1 MVMNYSGETL
11 VYERNQ
17 VVFYSSGQVIMP
29 ISPQITAQY
38 KSASTVSTQKNAITE
53 IESSRNILESESI
66 NFYTGN
72 FILVRN
78 QIDVEFL
85 QETRT
90 LLNNINTDFKK
101 SQKISFQKNDLVILQ
116 EDTTLLFKSPGLIT
130 ITEKI
135 LGVVKKKVIGKCSK
149 VVFEAGTSVQV
160 MLETVI

>member
-1 MVMNYSGETL
+1 MLMNSSGETL
-11 VYERNQ
+11 IYERNQ
-17 VVFYSSGQVIMP
+17 LVFHSEGQVIMP
-29 ISPQITAQY
+29 ISPFITAQY

-53 IESSRNILESESI
+53 ISSSRNILESESI

-72 FILVRN
+72 FILFRN

-90 LLNNINTDFKK
+90 LLNSINTDFKK
-101 SQKISFQKNDLVILQ
+101 SQKKSLQKNDLLVFQ
-116 EDTTLLFKSPGLIT
+116 EDSALRFKSPGLIT

-135 LGVVKKKVIGKCSK
+135 LGIVKKKIIKKCSK

-160 MLETVI
+160 MLDTVI